1 MDEAV
6 DPPCRAILKV
16 ANVIK
21 LIVRL
26 FRIRLFAVALLDAR
40 VRGWFVVAMR
50 LLMLLHVTGEVLAVL
65 LLLRV
70 IGASGTIGGSLAQLG
85 TIIIRRKFMPSPVSA
100 AAAPWLVAASLFTVP
115 TPSPGEIVLP

>member
-16 ANVIK
+16 ATVIS
-21 LIVRL
+21 LICRL
-26 FRIRLFAVALLDAR
+26 FRIRLLAVALLDAR
-40 VRGWFVVAMR
+40 VRGRCVVAIR
-50 LLMLLHVTGEVLAVL
+50 VL

-70 IGASGTIGGSLAQLG
+70 ISVLLRAISVSGTISGSFAQLG